1 MATRRSIF
9 GMLAACLLSQGLSI
23 FGAASA
29 RAQVLSDPTRPPSGF
44 YAGPG
49 TARAGEAGSAL
60 VLESVLI
67 YPDMRSAI
75 ISGEHVSLGQKVGSA
90 RLVRVAE
97 TEVVLLEGAERRTLR
112 LFPGVDKR
120 PAGAAYAVE
129 DDERR
134 P

>member
-1 MATRRSIF
+1 MPIQGSISRI
-9 GMLAACLLSQGLSI
+9 LAGCLLALG
-23 FGAASA
+23 SA
-29 RAQVLSDPTRPPSGF
+29 MAWAQALSDPTRPPGGF
-44 YAGPG
+44 YVGPG
-49 TARAGEAGSAL
+49 TGRGGEAGSAL
-60 VLESVLI
+60 VLQSVLI

-75 ISGEHVSLGQKVGSA
+75 ISGEHVALGQKLGNA

-97 TEVVLLEGAERRTLR
+97 TEVVLLDGAERRTLR

-120 PAGAAYAVE
+120 PTGAVHGVE